1 MSLTTEELNRIEALE
16 TELIEIRRLMNGAA
30 SKNMLNRLLTL
41 ANQQVSSALEEV
53 TTLETKVDQMIA
65 LLQKLQ

>member
-41 ANQQVSSALEEV
+41 ANQQVSNALEEV
-53 TTLETKVDQMIA
+53 TTLETKVDQMIV